1 MKLNRPRVFEG
12 MGVVFFRLPSSPF
25 TGTTMGYSTNDCK
38 ALLDRDE
45 QTKGTNQGPWKRLS
59 KRNGADGVERIFS
72 DKVGQRF
79 VLVVETAQGL
89 KVQATAATLEQLNQG
104 ASPSTVQGTAQP
116 TDRFLE
122 TDAKLVAYADQVV
135 RNLVAYEDVNE
146 GSRAFE
152 KAHRAIANRFLFG
165 VDSTEGDTVLVTFV
179 PDIGADG
186 EGDVEGVPDYGLP
199 IGSIVPNPEMSE
211 SPNDSGHWFIGGF
224 DGDIK
229 ACVQALMEA
238 GFRWDARVQGL
249 ASDPQGTAWVAQ
261 WVEQGLAGGQAQ
273 LQQVRARE
281 STFTLDTCPKL
292 TQIAELQTLLTHK
305 TSTIMILTMDPQQ
318 ITDEAFWGQLR
329 KLGPACGFDV
339 YLIPAGSPLTKAQEQ
354 IDGPLKNGQWRKA
367 LFARGQRVDKALED
381 MLTGLFD
388 DLVQRHSQAP
398 SRPKPR

>member
-1 MKLNRPRVFEG
+1 
-12 MGVVFFRLPSSPF
+12 
-25 TGTTMGYSTNDCK
+25 MGYSINDCK

-72 DKVGQRF
+72 DKAGQRF

-104 ASPSTVQGTAQP
+104 ASPSTAQGTAQP

-186 EGDVEGVPDYGLP
+186 CRG
-199 IGSIVPNPEMSE
+199 GS
-211 SPNDSGHWFIGGF
+211 
-224 DGDIK
+224 
-229 ACVQALMEA
+229 
-238 GFRWDARVQGL
+238 
-249 ASDPQGTAWVAQ
+249 
-261 WVEQGLAGGQAQ
+261 
-273 LQQVRARE
+273 
-281 STFTLDTCPKL
+281 
-292 TQIAELQTLLTHK
+292 
-305 TSTIMILTMDPQQ
+305 
-318 ITDEAFWGQLR
+318 
-329 KLGPACGFDV
+329 
-339 YLIPAGSPLTKAQEQ
+339 
-354 IDGPLKNGQWRKA
+354 
-367 LFARGQRVDKALED
+367 
-381 MLTGLFD
+381 
-388 DLVQRHSQAP
+388 
-398 SRPKPR
+398 